1 MKVEK
6 VMKKQAIFTV
16 DVEGHVGSDPVT
28 SLIYGKTKDGEL
40 CGIDLLMDIL
50 DEFKIK
56 GIFFV
61 DIAEAWHYSEESVA
75 GILRHIKERGHTAGV
90 HVHPDHMADSKRLFL
105 SEYSREE
112 QYEMIKKCTDF
123 YEKVLGEKPVAFRA
137 GKYGANWD
145 TLDILA
151 ELGYRVDF
159 SQFYG
164 QKWCHINPPC
174 AYTKMS
180 KLENGLLEIPV
191 TTFKSFENRW
201 YKRFDKIDCEMD
213 NREFR
218 YVISQMINKDE
229 YDPIVLFAHSFS
241 MLKWRRTP
249 NKPEFSRTKYNRIK
263 RSVQYICGEKKI
275 GIVDLDELIATK
287 ECIQERQT
295 EFSDVIK
302 RKPIM
307 MYLFLLK
314 RACTVIKQRLDIKFR
329 KL

>member
-1 MKVEK
+1 
-6 VMKKQAIFTV
+6 MKKQAIFTV

-28 SLIYGKTKDGEL
+28 SLIYGKTKDGDL

-50 DEFKIK
+50 DGFKIK

-61 DIAEAWHYSEESVA
+61 DIAEAWDYGEASVA

-90 HVHPDHMADSKRLFL
+90 HVHPDHMADPERLFL

-151 ELGYRVDF
+151 KLDYKADF

-174 AYTKMS
+174 AYTRIS

-191 TTFKSFENRW
+191 TSFKSFENRW

-218 YVISQMINKDE
+218 YVVSQMINKTE

-241 MLKWRRTP
+241 MLNWRRKP
-249 NKPEFSRTKYNRIK
+249 NNPVFDRKKYNRIK
-263 RSVQYICGEKKI
+263 ESVQYIYESKNI
-275 GIVDLDELIATK
+275 DFVDLNTLINLNNRV
-287 ECIQERQT
+287 QDQS
-295 EFSDVIK
+295 EFIDAIE
-302 RKPIM
+302 RKPVK
-307 MYLFLLK
+307 MYLFFIE
-314 RACTVIKQRLDIKFR
+314 RACSVIKQRIDIKLR
-329 KL
+329 GLKEHR